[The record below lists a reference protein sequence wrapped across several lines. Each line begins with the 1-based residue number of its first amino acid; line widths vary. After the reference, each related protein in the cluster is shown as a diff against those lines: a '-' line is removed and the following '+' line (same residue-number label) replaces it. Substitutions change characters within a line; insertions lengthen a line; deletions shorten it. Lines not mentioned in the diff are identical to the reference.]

1 MSGAVG
7 EKGSLIEMYNNNFLY
22 IQKSGWT
29 VGFDSMVGVWLDG
42 ARFPWGLLKYYI
54 VNFMSYSKGLP
65 PFAMTDREGI
75 LWLGMGSGG
84 LNMAL

>member
-22 IQKSGWT
+22 IQKSRWT

-42 ARFPWGLLKYYI
+42 ARFP
-54 VNFMSYSKGLP
+54 
-65 PFAMTDREGI
+65 
-75 LWLGMGSGG
+75 
-84 LNMAL
+84 